1 MTPDH
6 LIDSSVTYSPSRMG
20 SKKSESSREVFSLF
34 PAVNALPFSFGPFNH
49 FLLCSHPSQFPP
61 FDSVGLS
68 TKQKLCGSL
77 DLSKSLALLK
87 AALLLETEDLE
98 AVEVRQSLSSLDLVA
113 LLGPVALLPLR
124 VDFGLGP
131 SLLDGAV
138 S

>member
-1 MTPDH
+1 M
-6 LIDSSVTYSPSRMG
+6 
-20 SKKSESSREVFSLF
+20 
-34 PAVNALPFSFGPFNH
+34 PFSFGPFNH

-131 SLLDGAV
+131 SLLDGDV